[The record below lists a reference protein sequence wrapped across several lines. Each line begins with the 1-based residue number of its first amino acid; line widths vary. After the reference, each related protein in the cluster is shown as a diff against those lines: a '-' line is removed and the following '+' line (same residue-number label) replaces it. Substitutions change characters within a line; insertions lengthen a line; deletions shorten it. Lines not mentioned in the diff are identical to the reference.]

1 MRILFF
7 DMEFANGKV
16 PGSVY
21 SLGYVM
27 TDGNFKIKK
36 PATDILINPESSWNF
51 YVKKNILAYPMEEV
65 NAAPAFPKHYKKIK
79 RLFKKADVAVGFALG
94 NDNHALRCDCKRYR
108 LPQIEYR
115 YFDAEPLCRL
125 IGGYSRAMGL
135 AKCVEE
141 WCGRQPENQHRS
153 DGDAYA
159 TMMLLEA
166 VCRAKHATVEM
177 MMEAYPECGG
187 DTFSKEKRKR
197 KKKGFFRFLRIKKR
211 KMTNNKN
218 K

>member
-21 SLGYVM
+21 SFGYVV
-27 TDGNFKIKK
+27 TDGKFKIKK
-36 PATDILINPESSWNF
+36 RATDILINPESSWNF
-51 YVKKNILAYPMEEV
+51 YVKKNILAYPMEQV
-65 NAAPAFPKHYKKIK
+65 NAAPAFPKHYKRIK
-79 RLFKKADVAVGFALG
+79 RLFAKADLAVGFAIG
-94 NDNHALRCDCKRYR
+94 NDTSALRKDCMRYN

-115 YFDAEPLCRL
+115 YLDVESLCRFE
-125 IGGYSRAMGL
+125 GGYSKAKGL

-141 WCGRQPENQHRS
+141 WCGKQPENQHRS

-159 TMMLLEA
+159 TMLLLEA
-166 VCRAKHATVEM
+166 LCKAKHVTVEM
-177 MMEAYPECGG
+177 MMEAYPECCG
-187 DTFSKEKRKR
+187 DTFPKN
-197 KKKGFFRFLRIKKR
+197 KKKKKKR
-211 KMTNNKN
+211 KGLFSFWK